1 MVTNDDEL
9 TLLTTDTEFK
19 LIFDKVMDEF
29 KLEKNEYKYEVDITR
44 SVPLLRSFIFV
55 SKRVYDEA
63 RAEERTRIIRALG
76 NELTKTYAEQRYIDG
91 IRDVIAFI
99 KEMK

>member
-1 MVTNDDEL
+1 MNVVEMTTNDEIREQENMQMAHYES
-9 TLLTTDTEFK
+9 LTTAEQADRE
-19 LIFDKVMDEF
+19 
-29 KLEKNEYKYEVDITR
+29 R
-44 SVPLLRSFIFV
+44 SLMN
-55 SKRVYDEA
+55 KA